1 MHNAYRMKRSLLAA
15 VLLAAC
21 TQPRFEHYP
30 SGSTDWMTGSFL
42 REHAQC
48 RTVRPDGQPNA
59 EAPCLIYHILPMP
72 DASPE
77 TALGRHFLQIEF
89 SDRREVQIPL
99 SVNRRN
105 QLSFPTGGDSGIR
118 PQGNGWTRFRL
129 AGEDGA
135 HTVFDSDTQILD
147 YLNRNR

>member
-1 MHNAYRMKRSLLAA
+1 MKRSLLAA

-48 RTVRPDGQPNA
+48 RTVRPDGQPDA
-59 EAPCLIYHILPMP
+59 EAPCLIYHLPPMP
-72 DASPE
+72 DASPQ
-77 TALGRHFLQIEF
+77 TALGRHFVQIEF
-89 SDRREVQIPL
+89 SDRRRVQIPL
-99 SVNRRN
+99 IADRHN
-105 QLSFPTGGDSGIR
+105 QLSFPTGGDSGTQ

-129 AGEDGA
+129 TDEGGTR
-135 HTVFDSDTQILD
+135 TVFDSDTQILD
-147 YLNRNR
+147 YLNRNH

>member
-1 MHNAYRMKRSLLAA
+1 
-15 VLLAAC
+15 
-21 TQPRFEHYP
+21 
-30 SGSTDWMTGSFL
+30 
-42 REHAQC
+42 
-48 RTVRPDGQPNA
+48 
-59 EAPCLIYHILPMP
+59 MP

-89 SDRREVQIPL
+89 SDRREEQIPL
-99 SVNRRN
+99 SVNPRN
-105 QLSFPTGGDSGIR
+105 RLSFQTGDGVTIQ

>member
-1 MHNAYRMKRSLLAA
+1 MKRYLLAA

-21 TQPRFEHYP
+21 TPARFEHYP
-30 SGSTDWMTGSFL
+30 SGKTDWMTGSFL

-77 TALGRHFLQIEF
+77 TALGRHFVQIEF
-89 SDRREVQIPL
+89 SDRRRVQIPL
-99 SVNRRN
+99 SADHRN
-105 QLSFPTGGDSGIR
+105 QLSFPTGDGVAIQS
-118 PQGNGWTRFRL
+118 QGNGWTRFRL
-129 AGEDGA
+129 TDEGGTR
-135 HTVFDSDTQILD
+135 TVFDSDTQILD

>member
-1 MHNAYRMKRSLLAA
+1 MKRSLLAA

-21 TQPRFEHYP
+21 TPPRFEHHP

-48 RTVRPDGQPNA
+48 RTVRPNGQPDA
-59 EAPCLIYHILPMP
+59 EAPCLVYYLPPMP

-77 TALGRHFLQIEF
+77 TALGRHFVQIEF
-89 SDRREVQIPL
+89 SDRR
-99 SVNRRN
+99 N
-105 QLSFPTGGDSGIR
+105 QLSFQTGDGIAIQ

-129 AGEDGA
+129 AGEDGT

>member
-1 MHNAYRMKRSLLAA
+1 MKRTLLAA

-21 TQPRFEHYP
+21 TPPRFEHYS
-30 SGSTDWMTGSFL
+30 SGRTDWMTGSFL

-59 EAPCLIYHILPMP
+59 EAPCLIYHLPPMP

-77 TALGRHFLQIEF
+77 TALGRHFVQIEF

-99 SVNRRN
+99 TADRRN
-105 QLSFPTGGDSGIR
+105 QLSFQMGDGIAIQ

-129 AGEDGA
+129 TDEGG
-135 HTVFDSDTQILD
+135 TRTIFDSDTQILD
-147 YLNRNR
+147 YLNHNR